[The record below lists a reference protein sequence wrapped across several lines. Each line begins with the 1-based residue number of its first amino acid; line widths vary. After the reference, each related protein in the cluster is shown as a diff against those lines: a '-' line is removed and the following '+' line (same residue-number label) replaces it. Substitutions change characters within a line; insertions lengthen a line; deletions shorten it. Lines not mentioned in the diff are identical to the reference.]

1 MNIIIIMN
9 IININIYM
17 NTIFLFKAQALPDH
31 INTKGRAPHRT
42 KALVRHSPTNEN

>member
-17 NTIFLFKAQALPDH
+17 NIKAQALPDH

>member
-17 NTIFLFKAQALPDH
+17 DIFFFKAQALPDH